1 MTSFAKLADRIALRK
16 LAGEEPSFDEWVKE
30 QSEGDLPDAVSTGIE
45 RQVRSKLGPQA
56 VGLLNLYRQVR
67 LMHDGAPG
75 PDGGLV
81 QAFRAEIRV
90 FTRLMAKRIDERIA
104 APAINSLLDRMQDLK
119 PLLQKVDN
127 GYGTPT
133 YRLLGPQLAQT
144 LVDALKAADIGVT
157 LRASP
162 DKVKWPILRVMSAK
176 EEQFENLKE
185 NNPEVAAQIEEN
197 RAKLKERRETIQK
210 DMLAANLIPSF
221 TKILGRT
228 VQVGTDP
235 ATNERMVYT
244 DDGEVLSVEQF
255 KTKLA
260 KARARDAKSTKIFPR
275 GVNAKSPAAN
285 LRSLTPDQLNDPN
298 FIPDQEREPLPPGV
312 EPVPGQLQPFLRVEY
327 RALTDDKTADPGTRV
342 YPTKPDRNGR
352 PVIVDGRFK
361 GIYLDDLVN
370 RAGRLVEGAAYD
382 FDKDGNVVKFSTK
395 SPKGS
400 SDVTA
405 NKEPYITVNSQGK
418 LLIKIPYS
426 QEYTKARNGVMALS
440 APRVPSI
447 EAEKYTNKTT
457 YTFEPKDFASI
468 RKTVGGCV
476 LSKQAADMLRA
487 YFEQTTRQENALRE
501 EATKNF
507 TLDKIGGFKQVTIDD
522 PVTKLPVIDE
532 ETGLPKYKKLLLKQ
546 REAMSW
552 LESKGYS
559 GVAALDTG
567 IGKTLT
573 SFAIMQKMDRDGFAD
588 PGQKFLYVCPD
599 KLKGNFKRE
608 AEGWL
613 KEPGAFLDNRCH
625 RLTYNQFVRARK
637 INPLFGTK
645 DGDPLG
651 FLRPES
657 PDADKK
663 FVNSR
668 TLLESAPGLNQGP
681 LPGYAAVLFDEAHE
695 LTQSVTSGKSK
706 AAQQLNHPRKILL
719 TASPM
724 EDDPQALY
732 VSAAIVNNID
742 LNPPRKRGEI
752 TQAMKDKMSFFRR
765 YVQTV
770 GGRPIGLKPNDEK
783 DPNKREDFFAWAK
796 ANVYAANKRDVQEPE
811 VKLPALN
818 PATVSV
824 TMSPNVEKAYREATK
839 EVAKAMK
846 AALSVFREGKR
857 PEQIK
862 DLNELFGGPNL
873 RGALARIADLSDMPG
888 AIIPGERSPKVEQSI
903 DIIRDAISGSQ
914 RTLLFTDN
922 PRFAQYTAIELSAKI
937 PSMLHAVALASQILV
952 YRDGGVV
959 AKYTERAYET
969 EKPNDKGEM
978 VKVKIPKTS
987 WASHVLSDIL
997 GSDPKVVSAVLT
1009 KKYSHGQNL
1018 QMFSKVVHL
1027 DRDSFSSEAM
1037 KQRSARAWRT
1047 GQKSVVDEITLDAV
1061 YAERKNDKDVTLD
1074 EIRGFIQNVQQSL
1087 FDEIIGGSQKAKLGP
1102 EWEEMK
1108 EMDAS
1113 LVAVNRRLF
1122 EILMSPS
1129 PENIARMESKP

>member
-1 MTSFAKLADRIALRK
+1 MTPFDKLAHRIVLRK
-16 LAGEEPSFDEWVKE
+16 LAGEEPAFDEWLKE
-30 QSEGDLPDAVSTGIE
+30 QSEGDLPDVVSSGIE

-81 QAFRAEIRV
+81 QAFRSEVRV
-90 FTRLMAKRIDERIA
+90 FTRLMATKLDERVA
-104 APAINSLLDRMQDLK
+104 APAINSLLDRMQNLK

-127 GYGTPT
+127 SYGTPT
-133 YRLLGPQLAQT
+133 YRLLGPQLAQA
-144 LVDALKAADIGVT
+144 LVDALKAAGIGIT
-157 LRASP
+157 LRISP
-162 DKVKWPILRVMSAK
+162 DKVKWPIFRAMSAK

-185 NNPEVAAQIEEN
+185 TNPEVAAQIEEN
-197 RAKLKERRETIQK
+197 RAKLKARRETIQK
-210 DMLAANLIPSF
+210 EMLAANLIPSF

-275 GVNAKSPAAN
+275 GVNAKSAAAN
-285 LRSLTPDQLNDPN
+285 LRSLTAEQLNDPA

-312 EPVPGQLQPFLRVEY
+312 EPVPGQLPPFRRIEY

-342 YPTKPDRNGR
+342 YPTKPDRDGR
-352 PVIVDGRFK
+352 PIIVDGRFK

-382 FDKDGNVVKFSTK
+382 FDKDGNIVKFSTK

-400 SDVTA
+400 GDVTA
-405 NKEPYITVNSQGK
+405 NKEPYVTVNAKGQ

-426 QEYTKARNGVMALS
+426 QDYTKARQSIKALS

-447 EAEKYTNKTT
+447 EAEPNTNNTT
-457 YTFEPKDFASI
+457 FTFEPKDFASI
-468 RKTVGGCV
+468 RKAVGGCV

-487 YFEQTTRQENALRE
+487 YFEQTTRQEDALRE

-507 TLDKIGGFKQVTIDD
+507 ALTKIGGFKQNPIED
-522 PVTKLPVIDE
+522 PETKLPVIDE
-532 ETGLPKYKKLLLKQ
+532 KTGLPKYKDLLLKQ

-552 LESKGYS
+552 IESKGYS

-588 PGQKFLYVCPD
+588 PGQKFLYVCPN

-608 AEGWL
+608 AEEWL

-663 FVNSR
+663 FVKG
-668 TLLESAPGLNQGP
+668 LLESAPGIDTGA

-695 LTQSVTSGKSK
+695 LTKSATSPKSM
-706 AAQQLNHPRKILL
+706 AAQKLNHPRKILL

-724 EDDPQALY
+724 EDDPEALY
-732 VSAAIVNNID
+732 ISAAIANNVD

-770 GGRPIGLKPNDEK
+770 GGRPIGLKPNDPK
-783 DPNKREDFFAWAK
+783 DPNKRDDFFAWAK
-796 ANVYAANKRDVQEPE
+796 ANVYAANKREVQEPE
-811 VKLPALN
+811 VKLPALR

-839 EVAKAMK
+839 EVSKAMK
-846 AALSVFREGKR
+846 AALTVFREGKR

-862 DLNELFGGPNL
+862 DLNDLFGVKL

-888 AIIPGERSPKVEQSI
+888 AIIPGERSPKVDQSVNL
-903 DIIRDAISGSQ
+903 IRDAVSGGQ

-922 PRFAQYTAIELSAKI
+922 PRFAQYTALELSAKV
-937 PSMLHAVALASQILV
+937 PSMLHAVALSSQIIV

-959 AKYTERAYET
+959 AKYTERVYEA
-969 EKPNDKGEM
+969 EKVNKTTGKLE
-978 VKVKIPKTS
+978 KVKIPKTS

-1009 KKYSHGQNL
+1009 KTYSHGQNL

-1037 KQRSARAWRT
+1037 KQRTARAWRT
-1047 GQKSVVDEITLDAV
+1047 GQKSVVDEVTLDAA
-1061 YAERKNDKDVTLD
+1061 YSERKNEKDVTLD
-1074 EIRGFIQNVQQSL
+1074 EIRMYIQEMQQSL
-1087 FDEIIGGSQKAKLGP
+1087 FNEIIGGSQKAKLGP
-1102 EWEEMK
+1102 EWEDMK
-1108 EMDAS
+1108 NIDAS

-1129 PENIARMESKP
+1129 PENIARMENKP

>member
-1 MTSFAKLADRIALRK
+1 
-16 LAGEEPSFDEWVKE
+16 
-30 QSEGDLPDAVSTGIE
+30 
-45 RQVRSKLGPQA
+45 
-56 VGLLNLYRQVR
+56 
-67 LMHDGAPG
+67 MHDGAPG
-75 PDGGLV
+75 PDGGLA
-81 QAFRAEIRV
+81 QAFRAEVRV

-157 LRASP
+157 LRVSP

-185 NNPEVAAQIEEN
+185 TNPEVAVQIEEN
-197 RAKLKERRETIQK
+197 RAKLKERRETVQK
-210 DMLAANLIPSF
+210 NMLAANLIPSF
-221 TKILGRT
+221 TKIMGRT

-255 KTKLA
+255 KTKLS

-275 GVNAKSPAAN
+275 GVNAKSAAAN
-285 LRSLTPDQLNDPN
+285 LRSLTPEQINDPD

-312 EPVPGQLQPFLRVEY
+312 EPVPGQPPPFRRIEY
-327 RALTDDKTADPGTRV
+327 RALTDDKTADPGTRI

-382 FDKDGNVVKFSTK
+382 FDKDGNIVKFSTK

-405 NKEPYITVNSQGK
+405 NKEPYVTVNSQGK

-426 QEYTKARNGVMALS
+426 QEYTKARQAIKALS

-447 EAEKYTNKTT
+447 EAEPNTNNTT
-457 YTFEPKDFASI
+457 FTFEPKDFASI
-468 RKTVGGCV
+468 RKSVGGCV

-507 TLDKIGGFKQVTIDD
+507 TLEKIGGFKQVAFTD
-522 PVTKLPVIDE
+522 PETKLPIIDE

-588 PGQKFLYVCPD
+588 PGQRFLYVCPN

-608 AEGWL
+608 AAGWL
-613 KEPGAFLDNRCH
+613 KEPTEFLSNRCH

-637 INPLFGTK
+637 VNPLFGTK

-657 PDADKK
+657 PDADKR
-663 FVNSR
+663 FVKS
-668 TLLESAPGLNQGP
+668 LLESAPGLDTGA

-695 LTQSVTSGKSK
+695 LTKSATSPKSM
-706 AAQQLNHPRKILL
+706 AAQKLNHPRKILL

-724 EDDPQALY
+724 EDDPEALY
-732 VSAAIVNNID
+732 ISAAIANNVD

-770 GGRPIGLKPNDEK
+770 GGRPIGLKPNDPK

-796 ANVYAANKRDVQEPE
+796 ANVYAANKRDVEEPE
-811 VKLPALN
+811 VKLPAIN
-818 PATVSV
+818 PATISV

-846 AALSVFREGKR
+846 AAITVFREGKR

-862 DLNELFGGPNL
+862 DLNDLFGVKL

-888 AIIPGERSPKVEQSI
+888 AIIPGERSPKVDQSVNL
-903 DIIRDAISGSQ
+903 IRDAISGSQ

-922 PRFAQYTAIELSAKI
+922 PRFAQYTALELSTKI
-937 PSMLHAVALASQILV
+937 PSMLHAVALSSQILV
-952 YRDGGVV
+952 YRDGGVA

-969 EKPNDKGEM
+969 EKVNETTGNLE
-978 VKVKIPKTS
+978 KVLIPKTS

-1009 KKYSHGQNL
+1009 KTYAHGQNL
-1018 QMFSKVVHL
+1018 QMFSKVIHL

-1037 KQRSARAWRT
+1037 KQRQARAWRT
-1047 GQKSVVDEITLDAV
+1047 GQKSVVDEVTLDAA
-1061 YAERKNDKDVTLD
+1061 YAERKNEKDVTLD
-1074 EIRGFIQNVQQSL
+1074 EIRRYIQEMQQSL
-1087 FDEIIGGSQKAKLGP
+1087 FNEIIGGSQKAKLGP

-1108 EMDAS
+1108 NIDAS